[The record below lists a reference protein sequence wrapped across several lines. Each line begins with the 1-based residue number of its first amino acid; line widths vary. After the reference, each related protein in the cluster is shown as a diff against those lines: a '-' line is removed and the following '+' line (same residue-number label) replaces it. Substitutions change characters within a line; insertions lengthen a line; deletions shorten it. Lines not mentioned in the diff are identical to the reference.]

1 MTDQHAADP
10 FDLTGRVAVITGG
23 SRGIGLAIAKGFA
36 ARGAKVV
43 VASRKAESCEAAVKD
58 IEAAGGTALAVA
70 AHMGELDDLQKLVD
84 RTVEHFG
91 GIDIV
96 VNNAANPLTLPIG
109 HYTPEAWDKS
119 MQVNLRGPIFL
130 VQYALPYLRQ
140 SRGAS
145 VINVI
150 SAGVF
155 LRSEPTSMYAQAKSG
170 LLAYTRSAAG
180 ALAAEGIR
188 VNALAP
194 GTVDTDMVRNNT
206 PDRVESMKKSSPL
219 GRMADPDEMVG
230 PALLLASDAGSYI
243 TGAVIS
249 ADGGLTVH

>member
-43 VASRKAESCEAAVKD
+43 VASRKLEACETAVKD

-70 AHMGELDDLQKLVD
+70 AHMGELGDLQNLVD
-84 RTVEHFG
+84 RTAEHFG

-130 VQYALPYLRQ
+130 TQYALPYLRQ
-140 SRGAS
+140 SKGAS

-180 ALAAEGIR
+180 ALAPENIR

-206 PDRVESMKKSSPL
+206 PERVASMAKSSPL
-219 GRMADPDEMVG
+219 GRMADPEEMVG